1 MATSATPV
9 PDPPRVHQELITGSV
24 VIAAIVMFI
33 WTGGSAMTAVVR
45 YMTGVGPSVE
55 QILLTALLL
64 NIALILFGWRRYRD
78 LLIEVQQRRE
88 AEERARALAETDA
101 LTGFLNRRS
110 AMERVAAMLE
120 QATATHQSI
129 AILLLDLDNFKAVN
143 DVHGHDAGDRVL
155 VTAAQRIRQVMP
167 PSALIA
173 RLGGDEFAGAFLFDP
188 RAPDHVDAI
197 ARKVVETMTEPM
209 VQNGLHLRIGV
220 SVGIA
225 RSGAA
230 NDNISTLLKY
240 ADIAM
245 YWAKRRGRNRYAWF
259 DDSMEREFRFR
270 NALEAGIRQGILNSE
285 FLPYYEPQFDLQDGR
300 LVGFDLLPY
309 WQHPAE
315 GLISPALFAPF
326 AEESGLV
333 AELSLAV
340 MQRAFEEARNWHP
353 SLVLSAHVAPVQ
365 LRDPWFSQKICKL
378 LVETGFAASRLELRI
393 GERFLL
399 ENLDIGLPLL
409 GSLKNQGIRIGL
421 DDFGTVY
428 CSPARLQSLSI
439 DRIRIS
445 RGYIASI
452 GQIEENAS
460 IIGAIMRLAHRFDIP
475 VIADAVEDPEIG
487 ERVVEIGCRHGQ
499 GPLYGPVMSAG
510 QAVSLLTERHLLPP
524 PAPADLS
531 DDADRAKEAPRPPAR
546 RRMM

>member
-270 NALEAGIRQGILNSE
+270 NALEA
-285 FLPYYEPQFDLQDGR
+285 
-300 LVGFDLLPY
+300 
-309 WQHPAE
+309 A
-315 GLISPALFAPF
+315 FA
-326 AEESGLV
+326 
-333 AELSLAV
+333 
-340 MQRAFEEARNWHP
+340 RAF
-353 SLVLSAHVAPVQ
+353 
-365 LRDPWFSQKICKL
+365 
-378 LVETGFAASRLELRI
+378 
-393 GERFLL
+393 
-399 ENLDIGLPLL
+399 
-409 GSLKNQGIRIGL
+409 
-421 DDFGTVY
+421 
-428 CSPARLQSLSI
+428 
-439 DRIRIS
+439 
-445 RGYIASI
+445 
-452 GQIEENAS
+452 
-460 IIGAIMRLAHRFDIP
+460 
-475 VIADAVEDPEIG
+475 
-487 ERVVEIGCRHGQ
+487 
-499 GPLYGPVMSAG
+499 
-510 QAVSLLTERHLLPP
+510 
-524 PAPADLS
+524 
-531 DDADRAKEAPRPPAR
+531 
-546 RRMM
+546 